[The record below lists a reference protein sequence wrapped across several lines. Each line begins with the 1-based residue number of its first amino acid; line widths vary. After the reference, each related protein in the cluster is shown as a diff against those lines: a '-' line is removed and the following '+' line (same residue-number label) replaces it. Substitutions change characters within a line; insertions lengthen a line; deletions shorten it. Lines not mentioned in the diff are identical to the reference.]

1 MRYFSDAVFTV
12 IDTTT
17 GRELGR
23 RIALA
28 DSFLTR
34 LVGLLGHRSLG
45 EGEGLWITPCDSI
58 HTFFMRFPIDVVFV
72 NTDGV
77 VLRRL
82 DAEPPWRAT
91 RIHARASACL
101 ELPAGV
107 LEAAG
112 VVPGHRLELRPTA
125 SGAA

>member
-1 MRYFSDAVFTV
+1 MFTV
-12 IDTTT
+12 VDTTT
-17 GRELGR
+17 GRLLGQ
-23 RIALA
+23 RIGLA
-28 DSFLTR
+28 DGFVSR
-34 LVGLLGHRSLG
+34 LVGLLGRPSLG

-72 NTDGV
+72 NKDGV

-82 DAEPPWRAT
+82 DAIPAWRAT
-91 RIHARASACL
+91 RIHSKATACL

-112 VVPGHRLELRPTA
+112 VMPGHRLEMRPSA
-125 SGAA
+125 AGADSGTPSV